1 MSLKVYF
8 LKSNEPLKV
17 IKRKTERLS
26 QRLFVGRSNTE
37 PNVPETISHWF
48 LSLSQEGVYFLGWWD
63 FQPKSQHIR
72 ARRGLAERPALAAA
86 PRAPSIAA
94 PRAPSVLLEGQCA
107 RGSSVKPWTSPF
119 SLPCPQGPSL
129 PHASAL
135 PEPGLLG
142 RPTQLPRRLFLLL
155 F

>member
-37 PNVPETISHWF
+37 PNVPETISHRF

-86 PRAPSIAA
+86 PRAPS
-94 PRAPSVLLEGQCA
+94 VLLEGQCA

-129 PHASAL
+129 PHPLLFPSPVCLEGPPNCPAGSSCSSSEASASL
-135 PEPGLLG
+135 
-142 RPTQLPRRLFLLL
+142 
-155 F
+155 